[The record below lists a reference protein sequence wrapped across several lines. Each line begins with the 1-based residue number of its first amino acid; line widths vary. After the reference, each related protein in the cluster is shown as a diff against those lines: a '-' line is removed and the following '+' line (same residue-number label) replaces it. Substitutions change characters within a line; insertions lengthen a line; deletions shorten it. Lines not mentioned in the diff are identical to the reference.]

1 MDTLDNLISSPDVDV
16 IKIDVEGAELGVIRG
31 GKRVLSDCRPLV
43 MFESAPSGV
52 GSLGYTKD
60 ALWRQLDELGYQ
72 IFVPNRLAHDGDGL
86 SLECFLDSHVYPRR
100 TTNYFAVPEE
110 RRIEIRDRARLIRGI
125 RPG

>member
-31 GKRVLSDCRPLV
+31 GKRVLSGCRPLV
-43 MFESAPSGV
+43 MFESAPRAPAPLDTPRMRCG
-52 GSLGYTKD
+52 GSSMS
-60 ALWRQLDELGYQ
+60 WVIR
-72 IFVPNRLAHDGDGL
+72 FVPNRLAHDGDGL

-110 RRIEIRDRARLIRGI
+110 RRIEIRDRARLIRA
-125 RPG
+125 